1 VSALTAFDLDAPAPA
16 KTVLFGRFMLPD
28 MSEHP
33 CQVLNLSVDGAIFIS
48 AEVPQGG
55 QPIVAYIDDVG
66 RIEAISAE
74 PVSGGFQV
82 RFPLTGTRRE
92 RFEQRLRSLTSRSGP
107 DGPESRRHARVQ
119 LSDSKSHITLPD
131 GRVYPCE
138 VHDISLSGA
147 AVKVAV
153 LPSLG
158 THVMLGRMRGRVVRY
173 VEAGIAIEFMK
184 QLDRANFAENLR

>member
-1 VSALTAFDLDAPAPA
+1 VSAINAYDIDPPGLA

-33 CQVLNLSVDGAIFIS
+33 CQVLNLSADGAIFVS
-48 AEVPQGG
+48 AHVPQGG
-55 QPIVAYIDDVG
+55 QQIVAYIDEVG

-74 PVSGGFQV
+74 AVSGGFRV
-82 RFPLTGTRRE
+82 VFPLKGTRRE
-92 RFEQRLRSLTSRSGP
+92 RLEQRLRLLSDRSN
-107 DGPESRRHARVQ
+107 DGGIESRRHARVQ
-119 LSDSKSHITLPD
+119 LTDSKSHITLPD
-131 GRVYPCE
+131 GRIYPCE

-158 THVMLGRMRGRVVRY
+158 THVMLGKMRGRVVRY
-173 VEAGIAIEFMK
+173 VDTGIAIEFVR
-184 QLDRANFAENLR
+184 QLDRPNFAEHLR

>member
-1 VSALTAFDLDAPAPA
+1 MSALTAFETDAPA
-16 KTVLFGRFMLPD
+16 KTILFGRFMLPD

-33 CQVLNLSVDGAIFIS
+33 CQVLNLSVDGAIFIT
-48 AEVPQGG
+48 AEAPQGG
-55 QPIVAYIDDVG
+55 QPIVAYIDDIG

-74 PVSGGFQV
+74 PVSGGFKV
-82 RFPLTGTRRE
+82 VFPLTGTRRE
-92 RFEQRLRSLTSRSGP
+92 RFEQRLRSLTERSGP
-107 DGPESRRHARVQ
+107 DGPESRRHARIQ
-119 LSDSKSHITLPD
+119 LADSKSHITLPD
-131 GRVYPCE
+131 GRIYPCE

-173 VEAGIAIEFMK
+173 VGAGIAIEFMK